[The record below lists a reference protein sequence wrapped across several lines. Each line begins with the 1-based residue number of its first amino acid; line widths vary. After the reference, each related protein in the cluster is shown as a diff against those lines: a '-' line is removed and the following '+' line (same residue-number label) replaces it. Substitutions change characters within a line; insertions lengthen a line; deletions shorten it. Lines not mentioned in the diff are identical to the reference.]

1 MALCTKLVQWLSIGG
16 LFIGIWAALLAE
28 VLPVRLTPQ
37 LYEVILPVSLQE
49 TLNMWLYYYTCTV
62 CTFYLNTT
70 TFFLA
75 ILTMVE

>member
-49 TLNMWLYYYTCTV
+49 TLNMWLYTV
-62 CTFYLNTT
+62 YLNTT

-75 ILTMVE
+75 ILTIVVE

>member
-16 LFIGIWAALLAE
+16 LFIGVWAALLAE

-37 LYEVILPVSLQE
+37 PYEVILPVSLQE
-49 TLNMWLYYYTCTV
+49 TLNMWLYTV

-75 ILTMVE
+75 ILAMVE

>member
-28 VLPVRLTPQ
+28 VLPVGLTPQ

-49 TLNMWLYYYTCTV
+49 TLNMWLYTV
-62 CTFYLNTT
+62 YLNTT

-75 ILTMVE
+75 ILTNYSRIMS

>member
-28 VLPVRLTPQ
+28 VLPVGLTPQ

-49 TLNMWLYYYTCTV
+49 TLNMWLYTV
-62 CTFYLNTT
+62 YLNTT

-75 ILTMVE
+75 ILTIAE